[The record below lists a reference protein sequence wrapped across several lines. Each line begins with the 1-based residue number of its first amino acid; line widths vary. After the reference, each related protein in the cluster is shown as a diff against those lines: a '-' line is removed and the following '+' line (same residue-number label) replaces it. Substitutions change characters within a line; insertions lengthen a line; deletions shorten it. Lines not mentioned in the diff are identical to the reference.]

1 MAHRRWSQRVHLD
14 GSLTANRG
22 GTEVH
27 RGTIMVVVRSPLV
40 RSGLKAILVL
50 VDLALLSIAWF
61 PILLGGPEADIR
73 PPAASLL
80 VGVVA
85 VMAALG
91 LIRFQGLWLSR
102 VCAIRSI
109 EVRLITRATALT
121 LVALLLI
128 DRLLFGAV
136 DTYIA
141 LEEIAVGCTM
151 MLVLLVVGRSVF
163 RSSVRASRHD
173 GANARDV
180 VIIGTGAHAAHLMA
194 LIGDHPD
201 YGMRAIGVIG
211 DRSAAAASG
220 LAAQWLGPLERTEE
234 IVSLSGVSGVVV
246 SPAATE
252 EPGVAQLVKRLQR
265 RHVHVQVA
273 SGLAGFDITRLRHLH
288 LAREPMI
295 YLEQIEPR
303 RIDHALKR
311 LIDLFVSISA
321 LVLTLPVLV
330 AAAVAI
336 KLTDRG
342 PILFKQTRVGQHGS
356 LFAVYK
362 LRTMSVDA
370 EAKVAALESENER
383 SGPLFKMEHDPRVTR
398 VGRVLRLTSID
409 EIPQLLNVVKGEMS
423 LVGPRPALPREV
435 VQFDDDLRRR
445 ELVKP
450 GITGLWQ
457 VESRDSPSFDAY
469 RRLDLFYVD
478 NWTLF
483 GDFDIMLDT
492 FEHMVGRLVGAL
504 RKHTVGTVTDIP
516 REATPLATAVDR
528 PSSS

>member
-1 MAHRRWSQRVHLD
+1 MHHD
-14 GSLTANRG
+14 TILT
-22 GTEVH
+22 
-27 RGTIMVVVRSPLV
+27 VVRAPLV

-61 PILLGGPEADIR
+61 PILLGGPAADVR

-80 VGVVA
+80 VGVCA
-85 VMAALG
+85 VLTALAM
-91 LIRFQGLWLSR
+91 IRFQGLWLSR

-109 EVRLITRATALT
+109 EVRLIARATALT
-121 LVALLLI
+121 LVALLLV
-128 DRLLFGAV
+128 DRLVFGAV
-136 DTYIA
+136 DTYIS

-151 MLVLLVVGRSVF
+151 MLVLLVVGRSVY
-163 RSSVRASRHD
+163 RSSVRASRHG
-173 GANARDV
+173 GANSREV
-180 VIIGTGAHAAHLMA
+180 IIIGTGAHAAHLTA

-201 YGMRAIGVIG
+201 YGMRAVGVIG
-211 DRSAAAASG
+211 DRESAIENG
-220 LAAQWLGPLERTEE
+220 LAALWLGPLERTEE
-234 IVSLSGVSGVVV
+234 VVTLSGVTGVVV
-246 SPAATE
+246 SPASTE
-252 EPGVAQLVKRLQR
+252 QPGVAQLVKRLQR
-265 RHVHVQVA
+265 RHIHVQVA
-273 SGLAGFDITRLRHLH
+273 SGLVGFDITRLRHLH
-288 LAREPMI
+288 IAREPMI
-295 YLEQIEPR
+295 YLEQVEPR

-311 LIDLFVSISA
+311 LIDLVVSVTA
-321 LVLTLPVLV
+321 LVLTLPILAV
-330 AAAVAI
+330 AAVAI

-370 EAKVAALESENER
+370 EARVATLEHDNER

-409 EIPQLLNVVKGEMS
+409 EIPQLLNVLKGEMS

-435 VQFDDDLRRR
+435 VQFDDELRRR

-457 VESRDSPSFDAY
+457 VEARDSPSFDAY

-492 FEHMVGRLVGAL
+492 FEHLVGRLVGTL
-504 RKHTVGTVTDIP
+504 RKHTTATVTEIP
-516 REATPLATAVDR
+516 HEAARVVASIEHPTTA
-528 PSSS
+528 P

>member
-1 MAHRRWSQRVHLD
+1 VHHD
-14 GSLTANRG
+14 
-22 GTEVH
+22 
-27 RGTIMVVVRSPLV
+27 TITSVVRTPLV

-61 PILLGGPEADIR
+61 PILLGGPAADVR

-80 VGVVA
+80 VGVCA
-85 VMAALG
+85 VLAALAM
-91 LIRFQGLWLSR
+91 IRFQGLWLSR

-109 EVRLITRATALT
+109 EVRLIARATALT
-121 LVALLLI
+121 LVALLLV
-128 DRLLFGAV
+128 DRLVFGAV

-151 MLVLLVVGRSVF
+151 MLVLLVVGRSVY

-173 GANARDV
+173 GANSREV
-180 VIIGTGAHAAHLMA
+180 IIIGTGAHAAHLTA

-201 YGMRAIGVIG
+201 YGMRAVGVIG
-211 DRSAAAASG
+211 DRDSAIENG
-220 LAAQWLGPLERTEE
+220 LVALWLGPLERTEE
-234 IVSLSGVSGVVV
+234 IVTLSGVTGVVV

-252 EPGVAQLVKRLQR
+252 QPGVAQLVKRLQR
-265 RHVHVQVA
+265 RHIHVQVA
-273 SGLAGFDITRLRHLH
+273 SGLVGFDITRLRHLH
-288 LAREPMI
+288 IAREPMI
-295 YLEQIEPR
+295 YLEQVEPR

-311 LIDLFVSISA
+311 LIDLVVSVTA
-321 LVLTLPVLV
+321 LVLTLPVLAV
-330 AAAVAI
+330 AAIAI

-356 LFAVYK
+356 PFAVYK

-370 EAKVAALESENER
+370 EARVATLEHDNER

-398 VGRVLRLTSID
+398 VGRVLRLSSID
-409 EIPQLLNVVKGEMS
+409 EIPQLLNVLRGEMS

-435 VQFDDDLRRR
+435 VQFDDELRRR

-457 VESRDSPSFDAY
+457 VEARDSPSFDAY

-492 FEHMVGRLVGAL
+492 FEHLVGRLVGAL
-504 RKHTVGTVTDIP
+504 RKHTTATVTDIP
-516 REATPLATAVDR
+516 HEAAPLVASVER
-528 PSSS
+528 PTSAP